1 MTPDLFSGA
10 WFSALASII
19 VIDLI
24 LAGDNAIVI
33 GLAARNVPRDMQR
46 RVILWGTA
54 GAIIVR
60 ALLTAVVVWLLKIP
74 GFLLVGGLALVYIGW
89 KLTHDANAG
98 DPAIA
103 AKSSVRGAVQTIIIA
118 DAVMGVDNVLAVG
131 GAAHGSLLLVV
142 IGLAVSIPIVI
153 WGSTLVLK
161 WVERYPAI
169 LWVGAAVL
177 GWTGAKM
184 IASEPLLAGTL
195 SEHHALRIALYV
207 LVVGGLVA
215 IPVLRVLSPSQR
227 FQASAL
233 AFLVV
238 WLAGFGWLDDRLSE
252 RLDPAGA
259 WQWDESVVDFLRWIG
274 WMPIVIA
281 LQRWFRTRRIGTG
294 LSPPANVGPPPG
306 RKGDSNPT

>member
-1 MTPDLFSGA
+1 MTPEVFSGG

-24 LAGDNAIVI
+24 LAGDNALVI
-33 GLAARNVPRDMQR
+33 GLAARNVPRDMQK

-54 GAIIVR
+54 GAIVVR
-60 ALLTAVVVWLLKIP
+60 ALLTAIVVWLLKIP
-74 GFLLVGGLALVYIGW
+74 GFLLAGGLALVYIGW
-89 KLTHDANAG
+89 KLTRDAGG
-98 DPAIA
+98 DTEIA
-103 AKSSVRGAVQTIIIA
+103 AKRSVRGAVQTIVIA

-184 IASEPLLAGTL
+184 IAGEPLLAATL
-195 SEHHALRIALYV
+195 ADHRVLRTALFV
-207 LVVGGLVA
+207 LIVGGLVA
-215 IPVLRVLSPSQR
+215 IPVLRVLSASHR
-227 FQASAL
+227 FQVAAL
-233 AFLVV
+233 AFLAA

-252 RLDPAGA
+252 GLDPADA
-259 WQWDESVVDFLRWIG
+259 WQWDESIVDFVRWIG
-274 WMPIVIA
+274 WMPVVIA
-281 LQRWFRTRRIGTG
+281 MQRSF
-294 LSPPANVGPPPG
+294 AH
-306 RKGDSNPT
+306 RKATPRA

>member
-1 MTPDLFSGA
+1 MTPDLFTGA
-10 WFSALASII
+10 WFSALASIV

-33 GLAARNVPRDMQR
+33 GLAARNVPRDLQR

-89 KLTHDANAG
+89 KLTHDATAG
-98 DPAIA
+98 DPAITA
-103 AKSSVRGAVQTIIIA
+103 RSSVRGAVQTIVVA

-131 GAAHGSLLLVV
+131 GAAQGSLLLVV

-169 LWVGAAVL
+169 LWLGAAVL

-184 IASEPLLAGTL
+184 MASEPLLAVVLG
-195 SEHHALRIALYV
+195 EHRVLRVALY
-207 LVVGGLVA
+207 LLIVGGLVA
-215 IPVLRVLSPSQR
+215 IPVLRVLSAHHR
-227 FQASAL
+227 FQLIAL
-233 AFLVV
+233 ALLAA
-238 WLAGFGWLDDRLSE
+238 WLAAFGWLDDRLSQGI
-252 RLDPAGA
+252 DPAGA
-259 WQWDESVVDFLRWIG
+259 WQWDESLVDFVRWIG
-274 WMPIVIA
+274 WIPAVIA
-281 LQRWFRTRRIGTG
+281 LQRWLAPRFGNGAPR
-294 LSPPANVGPPPG
+294 A
-306 RKGDSNPT
+306 